1 MHYDVYCNKHHS
13 VLEWYETTGMC
24 EVAVPLDFGKAL
36 LEDVLKSV
44 TRS

>member
-13 VLEWYETTGMC
+13 VSEWYETTGMC